1 MIYIQADGSDYK
13 VEYIISEEYL
23 YVITDKNDEVRKL
36 KNKSF
41 CSIEIV
47 LFSQK
52 VFVSLLVK
60 NIK

>member
-23 YVITDKNDEVRKL
+23 HVITDKNDEVRKL
-36 KNKSF
+36 KKKSF

-52 VFVSLLVK
+52 VFVSLLVT

>member
-23 YVITDKNDEVRKL
+23 HVITDKNDEVQKL
-36 KNKSF
+36 KKKSF